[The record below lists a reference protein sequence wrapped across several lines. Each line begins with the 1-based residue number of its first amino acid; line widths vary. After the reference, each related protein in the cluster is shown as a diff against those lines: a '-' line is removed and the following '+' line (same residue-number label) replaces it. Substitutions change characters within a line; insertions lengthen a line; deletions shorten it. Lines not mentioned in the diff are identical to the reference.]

1 MAADSEPKDSVSPA
15 VEDSGWQ
22 HVRDEATEPDDKP
35 REPKSKSFILRAD
48 GLKVNV
54 TYTAKDEMLKSLE
67 TELKKMGRPTCGPQ
81 WTVKERWTSAQLTFV
96 PRLVDILRNI
106 ASIDTTILLNVIS
119 ILIIIV
125 PLYVTAIL
133 LTVITILIAII
144 LLHVIT
150 ILLNVVTVP
159 QVVVIILISTIHL
172 MIVTI
177 LTTTVPRDVTSSL
190 LNSTATPTITVPQ
203 DVRTILLNVINIPI
217 SFILQKIATVPQ
229 DVTIPLIA
237 IRTLSD
243 FVRAAMITL
252 AHS

>member
-35 REPKSKSFILRAD
+35 REPKSKTFILRAD

-67 TELKKMGRPTCGPQ
+67 TELKKMGLNLRNVYCKNEFNRRPTCGPQ

-96 PRLVDILRNI
+96 PRLVDILRDI

-159 QVVVIILISTIHL
+159 Q
-172 MIVTI
+172 
-177 LTTTVPRDVTSSL
+177 
-190 LNSTATPTITVPQ
+190 
-203 DVRTILLNVINIPI
+203 DVRTILLNVINISI